1 MKQSIGNFLLRRLH
15 EVGIR
20 HIFGVPGD
28 YNLEF
33 MQQLEDRGDP
43 AWIGTCNELN
53 GSYAADGYARIRGLA
68 ALAVTNGV
76 GALSAMNGIAGA
88 CSEHVPVICICG
100 SLPLRS
106 LERSEMMHHTLADGG
121 RGNFYRAFSE
131 VTAAQA
137 ELSSE
142 NAASEIDRLIL
153 TAWRRK
159 LPVYLELP
167 SDISYIEIDVPEEP
181 LQLTAAG
188 SNQERLQTAAR
199 AILARLE
206 AAKSPAF
213 LLDLDAD
220 RFGVLGQIER
230 LAKKLE
236 MPVAVLNTCKS
247 AFDETSPLFA
257 GVYLGVASSPATRN
271 AVEKCD
277 CLLTVGLRRLDSTSA
292 FFTDAIPTSAIHL
305 NARSVNLGPD
315 NYQAVSLGDL
325 LETLIACSAPASP
338 RSILNTAQPTDE
350 AAKPAEELL
359 TQAHY
364 WKALEKF
371 LRPGD
376 VILAEDGTSNSGAT
390 EMRLPPGCAFVTQAV
405 WGSIGYTVGA
415 LLGTLCAAPERRQIL
430 FVGDGSFQLTAQE
443 LSTILRHDFKPFI
456 FLINNGGY
464 TIERAILGRNARY
477 NDVANWRY
485 TELTSVF
492 CRESTAECFTVATV
506 EELQRVLDAPHKG
519 LVFVEALMDKD
530 DSPES
535 LIRGGHA
542 FADSD
547 FGPTGPQFAPN
558 ANIPLPRP

>member
-15 EVGIR
+15 EAGIR

-33 MQQLEDRGDP
+33 MQQLEDRGEP

-53 GSYAADGYARIRGLA
+53 GAYAADGYARIHGLA
-68 ALAVTNGV
+68 ALAVTYGV
-76 GALSAMNGIAGA
+76 GSLSAMNGIAGA
-88 CSEHVPVICICG
+88 YSEHVPVICICG

-106 LERSEMMHHTLADGG
+106 FERNELMHHTLADDG

-131 VTAAQA
+131 VTAAQT
-137 ELSSE
+137 EISPE
-142 NAASEIDRLIL
+142 NAVLEIDRLIL

-167 SDISYIEIDVPEEP
+167 SDISYIEIDVPAEP
-181 LQLTAAG
+181 IQLTALR
-188 SNQERLQTAAR
+188 SNPERLQAAAK
-199 AILARLE
+199 AILTRLE
-206 AAKSPAF
+206 AAESPAF

-230 LAKKLE
+230 LAKRLE

-257 GVYLGVASSPATRN
+257 GVYLGVASSPETRN
-271 AVEKCD
+271 AVEKSD

-292 FFTDAIPTSAIHL
+292 FFTDAIPESAIHL
-305 NARSVNLGPD
+305 TARSVNLGLD
-315 NYQAVSLGDL
+315 NYQAVNLREL
-325 LETLIACSAPASP
+325 LEKLIDCSEPASTK
-338 RSILNTAQPTDE
+338 SILHTVQP
-350 AAKPAEELL
+350 AADAVKPTQRSL
-359 TQAHY
+359 TQAQY
-364 WKALEKF
+364 WKAMEKF

-376 VILAEDGTSNSGAT
+376 VIVAEDGTSNSGAT
-390 EMRLPPGCAFVTQAV
+390 EMSLPAGCSFVTQAA

-430 FVGDGSFQLTAQE
+430 FIGDGSFQLTAQE

-456 FLINNGGY
+456 FLINNHGY
-464 TIERAILGRNARY
+464 TIERAILGKDARY

-485 TELTSVF
+485 TELASVF

-530 DSPES
+530 DSPVS

-547 FGPTGPQFAPN
+547 FGPTGPQFVKN
-558 ANIPLPRP
+558 ANIPLPTS

>member
-15 EVGIR
+15 EAGIR

-53 GSYAADGYARIRGLA
+53 GSYAADGYARLHGLA
-68 ALAVTNGV
+68 ALAVTYGV
-76 GALSAMNGIAGA
+76 GSLSAMNGIAGA
-88 CSEHVPVICICG
+88 YSEHVPVICICG
-100 SLPLRS
+100 SLPRRS
-106 LERSEMMHHTLADGG
+106 RERSELMHHTLADGG
-121 RGNFYRAFSE
+121 VGNFYRAFSE

-137 ELSSE
+137 ELSPE
-142 NAASEIDRLIL
+142 NAVMEIDRLII

-167 SDISYIEIDVPEEP
+167 SDIAYLEIDVPEEP
-181 LQLTAAG
+181 LQLTET
-188 SNQERLQTAAR
+188 SSDRERLQAAAK
-199 AILARLE
+199 AILARLD

-213 LLDLDAD
+213 LLDLDAV

-230 LAKKLE
+230 LAKTLE
-236 MPVAVLNTCKS
+236 MPVAVLNTCKA
-247 AFDETSPLFA
+247 AFDETSPLYA
-257 GVYLGVASSPATRN
+257 GVYLGVASPPAARQ
-271 AVEKCD
+271 AVEKSD

-292 FFTDAIPTSAIHL
+292 FFTDSIPASAIHL
-305 NARSVNLGPD
+305 NARSVNLGLD
-315 NYQAVSLGDL
+315 NYQGVNLRDL
-325 LETLIACSAPASP
+325 LETLIACSVPVSRRVA
-338 RSILNTAQPTDE
+338 LNTAQP
-350 AAKPAEELL
+350 ANGAVKPTPALL
-359 TQAHY
+359 TQAQY
-364 WKALEKF
+364 WNALEKF

-376 VILAEDGTSNSGAT
+376 VIVAEDGTSNSGAT
-390 EMRLPPGCAFVTQAV
+390 EMKLPAGCSFITQAA

-430 FVGDGSFQLTAQE
+430 FIGDGSFQLTAQE

-464 TIERAILGRNARY
+464 TIERAILGKDARY

-485 TELTSVF
+485 AELAGVF
-492 CRESTAECFTVATV
+492 CRKSTAECYTVATT

-547 FGPTGPQFAPN
+547 FGPTGPQFVPN
-558 ANIPLPRP
+558 ANIPLTKS

>member
-1 MKQSIGNFLLRRLH
+1 MKQSIGNFLIRRLY
-15 EVGIR
+15 EAGIR

-33 MQQLEDRGDP
+33 MQQLEDRGEP

-53 GSYAADGYARIRGLA
+53 GSYAADGYARIHGLA
-68 ALAVTNGV
+68 ALAVTYGV
-76 GALSAMNGIAGA
+76 GSLSAMNGIAGA
-88 CSEHVPVICICG
+88 YSEHVPVICICG

-106 LERSEMMHHTLADGG
+106 RERRELMHHTLADGG
-121 RGNFYRAFSE
+121 AGNFCRAFAE

-137 ELSSE
+137 ELSPE
-142 NAASEIDRLIL
+142 NAVLEIDRLIL

-167 SDISYIEIDVPEEP
+167 SDISYLEIDVPEEP
-181 LQLTAAG
+181 LQLTETG
-188 SNQERLQTAAR
+188 SDRERLQTAAK
-199 AILARLE
+199 AILARLD
-206 AAKSPAF
+206 AATSPAF
-213 LLDLDAD
+213 LLDLDAV

-236 MPVAVLNTCKS
+236 MPVAVLNTCKA

-257 GVYLGVASSPATRN
+257 GVYLGVASGPATRN
-271 AVEKCD
+271 AVEKSD

-292 FFTDAIPTSAIHL
+292 FFTDSIPASAIHL
-305 NARSVNLGPD
+305 NARSVNLGVD
-315 NYQAVSLGDL
+315 NYQGINLREL
-325 LETLIACSAPASP
+325 LETLIACSPPAARKSL
-338 RSILNTAQPTDE
+338 LNAAQP
-350 AAKPAEELL
+350 AAESARSAQEPL
-359 TQAHY
+359 TQAQY
-364 WKALEKF
+364 WKTLEKF

-376 VILAEDGTSNSGAT
+376 VIVAEDGTSNSGAT
-390 EMRLPPGCAFVTQAV
+390 EMELPSGCSFVTQAA

-430 FVGDGSFQLTAQE
+430 FIGDGSFQLTAQE

-464 TIERAILGRNARY
+464 TIERAILGKNARY

-485 TELTSVF
+485 TELASVF
-492 CRESTAECFTVATV
+492 CRESTAECSTVATV

-530 DSPES
+530 DSPET

-547 FGPTGPQFAPN
+547 FGPTGPQFVPD
-558 ANIPLPRP
+558 ANLSLPRS